1 MRCDISKE
9 SKVES
14 DNRIDKWVERISR
27 EFGGILRSNL
37 YETTL
42 KEDEIRKLRKKK
54 ALLRESLKNCGI
66 GDLKAK
72 EYVKDSISS
81 ILVDK
86 YKVNEKNIGE
96 IIDFDNSV
104 RLTIRD
110 KFDIVLYL
118 YKKEKGYDALAAI
131 LEEYNI
137 RGADEDSEGGFT
149 SELVNMMFV
158 DCYRKLDFLDKL
170 AIVTERIYAH
180 YRGLGV
186 IDEIR
191 DMKIDGVLGG
201 VSGRAG
207 TYNSVWVVYRGKM
220 IHFRFLDFEKEEELI
235 RICMNI
241 YRYDNPRQL
250 SRTSGYVVN
259 HMKDHS
265 RVVVVRP
272 PFAESYGFFV
282 RKFNSIEKKKIN
294 ELIKDENS
302 YLPIDVIRWIVKG
315 CQVVAVTGMQ
325 GSGKTTLLM
334 SMIDYIHPAYTL
346 RIQEMAFELHLRE
359 VYENR
364 NIITFRET
372 DDISGQEGLD
382 LQKKTDGNVNILGEV
397 ATAPVA
403 AWMIQM
409 TQSGS
414 LFTMFTHHA
423 RTTDSLIKYLRNSLL
438 SCNIFSDE
446 KVAVEQVVEAVRFD
460 IHLCKSVDGHRY
472 IERITQI
479 EETHS
484 SEESYKLR
492 DIVVFKNGKYQ
503 IVNFF
508 SQEVIDSIKAQLSE
522 SEKEE
527 FDECMVLWQIK
538 AL

>member
-186 IDEIR
+186 IDE
-191 DMKIDGVLGG
+191 
-201 VSGRAG
+201 
-207 TYNSVWVVYRGKM
+207 
-220 IHFRFLDFEKEEELI
+220 
-235 RICMNI
+235 
-241 YRYDNPRQL
+241 
-250 SRTSGYVVN
+250 
-259 HMKDHS
+259 
-265 RVVVVRP
+265 
-272 PFAESYGFFV
+272 
-282 RKFNSIEKKKIN
+282 
-294 ELIKDENS
+294 
-302 YLPIDVIRWIVKG
+302 KG
-315 CQVVAVTGMQ
+315 
-325 GSGKTTLLM
+325 
-334 SMIDYIHPAYTL
+334 I
-346 RIQEMAFELHLRE
+346 
-359 VYENR
+359 
-364 NIITFRET
+364 
-372 DDISGQEGLD
+372 
-382 LQKKTDGNVNILGEV
+382 
-397 ATAPVA
+397 
-403 AWMIQM
+403 
-409 TQSGS
+409 
-414 LFTMFTHHA
+414 
-423 RTTDSLIKYLRNSLL
+423 
-438 SCNIFSDE
+438 
-446 KVAVEQVVEAVRFD
+446 
-460 IHLCKSVDGHRY
+460 
-472 IERITQI
+472 
-479 EETHS
+479 
-484 SEESYKLR
+484 
-492 DIVVFKNGKYQ
+492 
-503 IVNFF
+503 
-508 SQEVIDSIKAQLSE
+508 
-522 SEKEE
+522 
-527 FDECMVLWQIK
+527 
-538 AL
+538 